1 MIWLFGETSDFSK
14 SLLNELKKKNDD
26 IETFGRRNISYD
38 EDVRSQI
45 NLNESLPDKVIINV
59 NLNFI
64 LGKTKALKWVDPLHV
79 IYFISELLQAF
90 HDSNKDITV
99 VYITSSIT
107 LHPQPEKFFLK
118 HKNLQLID
126 GDIRN
131 IIHLNKIKNKIDS
144 VVHLAAINGTRNFYE
159 KPNLVLEVGIK
170 GIINI
175 IDFCKIKKIKEIF
188 LASSSEVYQNAPIY
202 PTDEKVRLII
212 PDPHNPRF
220 SYSSTKIISEILIL
234 NSDIFKKAVIFRP
247 HNVYGPD
254 MGFEHVLP
262 QFVLRLIKLIKN
274 SSNGK
279 VIKFPIQGNGTETRS
294 FIYIDDFIEGVY
306 LLYEKGEHLNIY
318 NIGTEDQISIEGLAK
333 QVAQILNANIEIV
346 PGDLKKGSTN
356 RRCPDISKIK
366 NIGFSPKTYL
376 PNGIEKLVNWYLKN
390 YKLIKKIP

>member
-1 MIWLFGETSDFSK
+1 MSTNMKKTYLITGGQGFIGKAISL
-14 SLLNELKKKNDD
+14 SLLDQGN
-26 IETFGRRNISYD
+26 
-38 EDVRSQI
+38 
-45 NLNESLPDKVIINV
+45 KVIILDN
-59 NLNFI
+59 NFR
-64 LGKTKALKWVDPLHV
+64 KK
-79 IYFISELLQAF
+79 
-90 HDSNKDITV
+90 
-99 VYITSSIT
+99 
-107 LHPQPEKFFLK
+107 KFFLK

-247 HNVYGPD
+247 HNIYGPD
-254 MGFEHVLP
+254 MGLKHVIP
-262 QFVLRLIKLIKN
+262 ELIIKT
-274 SSNGK
+274 
-279 VIKFPIQGNGTETRS
+279 IKEKKFLDIQGNGKNKRS
-294 FIYIDDFIEGVY
+294 FCYIEDFVDAFNIIIK
-306 LLYEKGEHLNIY
+306 KGKHKEIY
-318 NIGTEDQISIEGLAK
+318 NIGNTEEVKISHLSKLIISL
-333 QVAQILNANIEIV
+333 LNKDLKIKLSTKSFYNAMRRLPDIKKINKLGYKPKIN
-346 PGDLKKGSTN
+346 LKKGLKETI
-356 RRCPDISKIK
+356 D
-366 NIGFSPKTYL
+366 
-376 PNGIEKLVNWYLKN
+376 WYKHN
-390 YKLIKKIP
+390 HK